1 MQPNSWPAERT
12 RRLIEMHKA
21 DEPIARIA
29 DALHVSLQSAESKIR
44 RLRKRGVLEQRE
56 IDQKRPSTGRAT
68 MQELADAY
76 NACGSWAEVS
86 KQFGYAKRDS
96 ARLRYYSL
104 VSRSSEPIQI
114 KDKLIAEMGEAPP
127 PVWRGLGIGEQDAY
141 ARALERVERYVA
153 TGDARSAAINQAYQE
168 TGVWVR

>member
-1 MQPNSWPAERT
+1 MQPNAWPSERT
-12 RRLIEMHKA
+12 RRLIELYKA

-29 DALHVSLQSAESKIR
+29 DALHVTLQSAESKIR
-44 RLRKRGVLEQRE
+44 RLRRKGVLEQRE

-86 KQFGYAKRDS
+86 RQFGYAQKDG

-104 VSRSSEPIQI
+104 VSRSSEPIEI
-114 KDKLIAEMGEAPP
+114 KDKLIADMGEAPP
-127 PVWRGLGIGEQDAY
+127 PVWRDLGIGEQAAY
-141 ARALERVERYVA
+141 DRALDRVERYVA
-153 TGDARSAAINQAYQE
+153 TGDARSAAINQVYME
-168 TGVWVR
+168 MGVRVR